1 MTSADFF
8 KNNVSVKRF
17 SQNPVDEEKIKALSS
32 AIKNCSSMDNRQPWK
47 VVLVRDEQAK
57 KNISAACYG
66 NKSLIEAPLILV
78 VCGLPDDAYPT
89 LGGFLNSYSVD
100 AGVLMER
107 ISLSA
112 KSLGMHTEWSYS
124 FKEEKVRE
132 IVQAP
137 GESRVI
143 SVSPLGLAVETSN
156 LPPAR
161 PVQELVS
168 YDHY

>member
-1 MTSADFF
+1 MVSAEFF

-17 SQNPVDEEKIKALSS
+17 SQNPVDEDKIKALSS
-32 AIKNCSSMDNRQPWK
+32 AIKSCSSTENRQPWK
-47 VVLVRDEQAK
+47 VIIVRDEAVK
-57 KNISAACYG
+57 KSISAACNN
-66 NKSLIEAPLILV
+66 NKSFMEAPLALV
-78 VCGLPDDAYPT
+78 VCGLPDEAYPT

-107 ISLSA
+107 VSLAA
-112 KSLGMHTEWSYS
+112 KNLGMHTDWLFS

-132 IVQAP
+132 IIHAP
-137 GESRVI
+137 SECRVI
-143 SVSPLGLAVETSN
+143 SLTPLGVGVELNS

>member
-1 MTSADFF
+1 MISPDFF
-8 KNNVSVKRF
+8 KNNVSVKKF
-17 SQNPVDEEKIKALSS
+17 SQVPVDEDKLKALSS
-32 AIKNCSSMDNRQPWK
+32 AIKSCSSTDNRQPWK
-47 VVLVRDEQAK
+47 VVLIRDEQAK

-66 NKSLIEAPLILV
+66 NKSFIEAPLVLV
-78 VCGLPDDAYPT
+78 ICGLPDDAYPT

-107 ISLSA
+107 ISLAA
-112 KSLGMHTEWSYS
+112 KSIGMHTDWSHN

-132 IVQAP
+132 LVHAP
-137 GESRVI
+137 SECRVI
-143 SVSPLGLAVETSN
+143 SLSPLGLAVELSN